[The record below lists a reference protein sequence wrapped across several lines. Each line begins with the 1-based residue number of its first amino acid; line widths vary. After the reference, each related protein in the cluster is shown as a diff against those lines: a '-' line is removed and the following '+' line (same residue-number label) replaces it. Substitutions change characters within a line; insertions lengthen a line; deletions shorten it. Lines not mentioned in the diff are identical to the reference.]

1 MKNKKSKKAA
11 ADKKADKLAR
21 KKKHTGQCRKCQC
34 SHGEKAG
41 LRQGE
46 GVACA
51 LPLHLL
57 QEALPALQT
66 EVRQGPPPRRRPQT
80 AGEEGLVVDDL
91 GVGHLRRPAICP
103 STFLGGPGLVQQGL
117 HGGILPRQALHG

>member
-21 KKKHTGQCRKCQC
+21 KEEAHRLQRREGRRRLQ
-34 SHGEKAG
+34 G